1 MTLGFGLVHG
11 MRKTAMTVSHHCVR
25 ALLLALVATVA
36 WGCASTRLVNT
47 WHDAKYSGPPLTRI
61 MVIDVTRQ
69 AGIRRTFE
77 DQVARQLE
85 TKGVSAVA
93 SYTLIPE
100 DGEVPKE
107 RLAEAVKA
115 SGVQGVLVTRLV
127 KVEVQTQVYAAPYD
141 GPPYYGFYGYY
152 SWAWVGLYD
161 APLVY
166 TYNVVV
172 AETNLFDAANDTLIW
187 SGTTETF
194 PSGNVKKGITAFAA
208 VIINALSAGHII

>member
-1 MTLGFGLVHG
+1 
-11 MRKTAMTVSHHCVR
+11 MTVSHHT
-25 ALLLALVATVA
+25 AGTLLLALAAIVA

-47 WHDAKYSGPPLTRI
+47 WQEPKYSGPALTRI

-85 TKGVSAVA
+85 AKGVRAVA

-107 RLAEAVKA
+107 RLAEAVKE

-127 KVEVQTQVYAAPYD
+127 KVEVQTQLYAGPYY
-141 GPPYYGFYGYY
+141 GAPYYGFYGYY

-166 TYNVVV
+166 AYNVVI
-172 AETNLFDAANDTLIW
+172 AETNLFDAANETLLW
-187 SGTTETF
+187 SGTTETY
-194 PSGNVKKGITAFAA
+194 PSGNVKKGIAAFAT
-208 VIINALSAGHII
+208 VVVNALSAGHFI

>member
-1 MTLGFGLVHG
+1 
-11 MRKTAMTVSHHCVR
+11 MTVSHHSAR
-25 ALLLALVATVA
+25 TLLLALAATIA
-36 WGCASTRLVNT
+36 WGCASTRLVSS
-47 WHDAKYSGPPLTRI
+47 WQDPEFSGPLLTRI

-77 DQVARQLE
+77 DQVVQQLE
-85 TKGVSAVA
+85 AKGVRAVA

-107 RLAEAVKA
+107 RLAEAVKE
-115 SGVQGVLVTRLV
+115 SGVNGVLVTRLV
-127 KVEVQTQVYAAPYD
+127 KVERQTQVYAGTYV

-161 APLVY
+161 APQVY
-166 TYNVVV
+166 AYNVVI

-194 PSGNVKKGITAFAA
+194 PPRDVKKGITAFAA
-208 VIINALSAGHII
+208 VIINALMASHII

>member
-1 MTLGFGLVHG
+1 MT
-11 MRKTAMTVSHHCVR
+11 ASHHS
-25 ALLLALVATVA
+25 AGTLLLALAAIVA

-47 WHDAKYSGPPLTRI
+47 WQDPKYSGPGLTRI

-77 DQVARQLE
+77 DQFVRLLE
-85 TKGVSAVA
+85 AKGVRAVA

-107 RLAEAVKA
+107 RLAEAVKE

-127 KVEVQTQVYAAPYD
+127 KVEVQTQVYAGPYD
-141 GPPYYGFYGYY
+141 GLPYYGFYGYY

-166 TYNVVV
+166 AYNVVT
-172 AETNLFDAANDTLIW
+172 AETNLFDAANDTLLW

-194 PSGNVKKGITAFAA
+194 PSGNVTKSIAAFAT
-208 VIINALSAGHII
+208 VVVNALSASHFI

>member
-1 MTLGFGLVHG
+1 
-11 MRKTAMTVSHHCVR
+11 
-25 ALLLALVATVA
+25 
-36 WGCASTRLVNT
+36 
-47 WHDAKYSGPPLTRI
+47 
-61 MVIDVTRQ
+61 MVIYVTRQ

-77 DQVARQLE
+77 DQVTRELE
-85 TKGVSAVA
+85 AKGVRAVA

-107 RLAEAVKA
+107 RLVEAVKE

-127 KVEVQTQVYAAPYD
+127 KVETETQVYATPY

-161 APLVY
+161 APLIY
-166 TYNVVV
+166 TYNVVI
-172 AETNLFDAANDTLIW
+172 AETNLFDAASDTLIW

-194 PSGNVKKGITAFAA
+194 PSGNVRKGIAAFAT
-208 VIINALSAGHII
+208 VIINALAGSHII

>member
-1 MTLGFGLVHG
+1 MALGLDIVHG
-11 MRKTAMTVSHHCVR
+11 MRTTATTVSHHCVR
-25 ALLLALVATVA
+25 ALLLALAATIV

-47 WHDAKYSGPPLTRI
+47 WRDTKYSGPRLTSV
-61 MVIDVTRQ
+61 MVINVTRQ

-77 DQVARQLE
+77 DQFVRTLE
-85 TKGVSAVA
+85 VKGVRAVA

-100 DGEVPKE
+100 GGEVPKE
-107 RLAEAVKA
+107 RLVEAVKEA
-115 SGVQGVLVTRLV
+115 GVQGVLVTRLV
-127 KVEVQTQVYAAPYD
+127 NVEVQTQVYAGPYA

-166 TYNVVV
+166 AYNVVT

-194 PSGNVKKGITAFAA
+194 PTGNVKKGITAFAA
-208 VIINALSAGHII
+208 VIINALSASHII